1 MAASVRFFNGTSRS
15 NPEKNQKLR
24 IMMPT
29 RWPNYSLFVFAA
41 LFGLIL
47 PMVLSAIWSWVRGNS
62 RVKDSADITV
72 PESSPLRIGEASP
85 IALRFHLA
93 VLLFLGFFGTALLL
107 IPLLFA
113 VRSERVISASLS
125 IGGIAIPF
133 VIALFYCIRKGD
145 LSWGTTRS
153 RDDRWEGE

>member
-47 PMVLSAIWSWVRGNS
+47 PMVLSVIWSWVRGNS
-62 RVKDSADITV
+62 RVKDSEDPASAT
-72 PESSPLRIGEASP
+72 EAPLALGEASP

-93 VLLFLGFFGTALLL
+93 VLLFLGFFAIALLM

-113 VRSERVISASLS
+113 VRSERMISASLS
-125 IGGIAIPF
+125 IGGIAVPF

-145 LSWGTTRS
+145 LTWSAVRS
-153 RDDRWEGE
+153 RDDRLEEE